1 MRNVR
6 RAWDRDDYQPLKR
19 VRLEHDNTNAA
30 GHQAH
35 QENKAMAID
44 LEDNLE
50 WAIRETSVA
59 ALSTTSSRKNSTV
72 FSLESRE
79 DDATDMTTPPSS
91 PPPQL
96 QLTPPNV
103 KARKPTFSVLEKQ
116 KKEKAKQQTL
126 KRKAD
131 ASVAPRWEEP
141 DPVAEIHNASHAPSP
156 PRPASSFTV
165 VNTLFSREPASLV
178 RRASSPTDKA
188 VAATPTTTRA
198 PPAKQANLVQSV
210 LDFGQ
215 SLLPVTCSQCG
226 MAYTPSVAEDKALH
240 EMFHHRHSAGIEL
253 GKAFL
258 KSAMRWC
265 YEVPNIPGA
274 VVVVDRKISLPGRK
288 VVQRV
293 LEVVNKELGSVDIKE
308 EDLWSQRPLP
318 GEDESKKYDRYKAFL
333 HVLNGKCVGIC
344 LAERIHQASR
354 VLPESDDRADSLP
367 LNTSPG
373 RQDVEM
379 SDCDATPR
387 ANQRPTEIKL
397 ADTTK
402 STLPV
407 ALPSPPM
414 SSAPSSAIATSQDT
428 VPAIV
433 GVSRIWTSKAFR
445 RKGIANNLLEC
456 VMNKFIY
463 GMDIEKTEM
472 AFSQPTESGAALARG
487 WFGQDNGW
495 CVYTED

>member
-1 MRNVR
+1 MSPPFMPPYTVTNSGYYMRQNIRNVR
-6 RAWDRDDYQPLKR
+6 RAWDGDDYQPLKR
-19 VRLEHDNTNAA
+19 VRLANENDRPNAV
-30 GHQAH
+30 GKQLQA
-35 QENKAMAID
+35 ENLALVID

-50 WAIRETSVA
+50 RAIRETSVA
-59 ALSTTSSRKNSTV
+59 ALSTTSSRKDSTV
-72 FSLESRE
+72 FSLGSRD

-91 PPPQL
+91 PPPPPQL

-103 KARKPTFSVLEKQ
+103 KARKPTFSILEKQ
-116 KKEKAKQQTL
+116 KKEKAKQQTM

-131 ASVAPRWEEP
+131 ASVAPRCEESTTP
-141 DPVAEIHNASHAPSP
+141 QSKTPNSSHAPTT
-156 PRPASSFTV
+156 PRPTSSFTA
-165 VNTLFSREPASLV
+165 VNTLFSREPGEPV
-178 RRASSPTDKA
+178 RRATPPTDKA
-188 VAATPTTTRA
+188 TAATSINASSTPRAA
-198 PPAKQANLVQSV
+198 PPKQQNLVQTV

-258 KSAMRWC
+258 KSAMKWC
-265 YEVPNIPGA
+265 YEVPGIPGA

-308 EDLWSQRPLP
+308 DDLWSQRPLP

-344 LAERIHQASR
+344 LAERIHQAR
-354 VLPESDDRADSLP
+354 TVLPEPDDGTDTLP
-367 LNTSPG
+367 LSFPT
-373 RQDVEM
+373 
-379 SDCDATPR
+379 
-387 ANQRPTEIKL
+387 ANQHQRDQHAQVNGDGAP
-397 ADTTK
+397 DCV
-402 STLPV
+402 TL
-407 ALPSPPM
+407 
-414 SSAPSSAIATSQDT
+414 SAN
-428 VPAIV
+428 VN
-433 GVSRIWTSKAFR
+433 RIWTSKAFR

-487 WFGQDNGW
+487 WFGQDSGW

>member
-1 MRNVR
+1 MSPPFLYPYTVTNSGYFMRQNTRNVR
-6 RAWDRDDYQPLKR
+6 RAWDGDDYQPLKR
-19 VRLEHDNTNAA
+19 VRLENDNANAVGPQAQPDNT
-30 GHQAH
+30 
-35 QENKAMAID
+35 AMAID

-50 WAIRETSVA
+50 RAIRETSVA

-72 FSLESRE
+72 FSSESRE

-96 QLTPPNV
+96 QLTPP
-103 KARKPTFSVLEKQ
+103 T
-116 KKEKAKQQTL
+116 
-126 KRKAD
+126 RKAD
-131 ASVAPRWEEP
+131 AAAPRWNESKP
-141 DPVAEIHNASHAPSP
+141 LAEIHNSSHAPP
-156 PRPASSFTV
+156 PSRPSSSFTA
-165 VNTLFSREPASLV
+165 VNTLFSREPG
-178 RRASSPTDKA
+178 
-188 VAATPTTTRA
+188 
-198 PPAKQANLVQSV
+198 NL
-210 LDFGQ
+210 
-215 SLLPVTCSQCG
+215 CG

-258 KSAMRWC
+258 KSAMKWC

-274 VVVVDRKISLPGRK
+274 VVVVDRKISLPGRN

-308 EDLWSQRPLP
+308 DDLWSQRPLP

-344 LAERIHQASR
+344 LAERIHHASR
-354 VLPESDDRADSLP
+354 VLPESDDRVDSLP

-379 SDCDATPR
+379 TDIDLTPR
-387 ANQRPTEIKL
+387 PKQRPTNMKL
-397 ADTTK
+397 ADTDK
-402 STLPV
+402 STLPA

-445 RKGIANNLLEC
+445 RMGIANNLLEC

-487 WFGQDNGW
+487 WFGHDNGW